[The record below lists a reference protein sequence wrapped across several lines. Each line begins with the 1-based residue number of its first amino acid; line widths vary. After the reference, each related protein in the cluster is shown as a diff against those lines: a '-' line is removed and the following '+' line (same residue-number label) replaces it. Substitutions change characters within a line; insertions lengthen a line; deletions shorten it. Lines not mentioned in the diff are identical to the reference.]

1 MRIANAVL
9 PRPSPAA
16 GNQDHSGWQSFSAW
30 APSKL
35 TRLTEEAAIDHN
47 QLS

>member
-1 MRIANAVL
+1 MRIANAL
-9 PRPSPAA
+9 CRFRAMAA
-16 GNQDHSGWQSFSAW
+16 GNQVHSGWQSFSAW